1 MRTISLALGV
11 VALLVPAIASAQI
24 RGQGVL
30 EKTVTLSGGLKGLV
44 GAGARSCGSEPG
56 LGSHGTYVVWRTAR
70 AGPIVGTLGGAA

>member
-44 GAGARSCGSEPG
+44 GAGARSCSEPG